1 MKLGRL
7 ISLCALSVALSL
19 PALAQTATG
28 KPKPQSGP
36 EEAKPEPVIPG
47 MTVERK
53 TGDGLFGIEIKD
65 GNFKLSFYDKDKKPV
80 AGNYDR
86 ALLRWAVT
94 YKRADERLMLNASS
108 DGKFLTSSR
117 IIRAPYNFLLFI
129 TLIGPEGSS
138 DEVESETYA
147 VNFRQ

>member
-7 ISLCALSVALSL
+7 LILCALSASLSL
-19 PALAQTATG
+19 PAFAQYSTG
-28 KPKPQSGP
+28 KPKTKPGQT
-36 EEAKPEPVIPG
+36 EDKPEPVIPG
-47 MTVERK
+47 MTIERK
-53 TGDGLFGIEIKD
+53 TGDGLLGIEITG
-65 GNFKLSFYDKDKKPV
+65 GNFKLSFYDKDKQPV
-80 AGNYDR
+80 VGNYNR

-94 YKRADERLMLNASS
+94 YKKADELLILTASN

-117 IIRAPYNFLLFI
+117 IIRAPYNFLLFV

-138 DEVESETYA
+138 DDVETETYA